1 MDGES
6 VEEAKTRGPITLRT
20 KGRAVTR
27 EDYEQLAREAA
38 PEVAR
43 VRCIEAGGGADP
55 GGVRVLV
62 VPAVADGELG
72 VLNIEQLIPSDESLS
87 HIRDY
92 LEERRTMGARVVVEP
107 PTYMGVTVVARLR
120 AKPGVHA
127 GRLATA
133 ATEALNRYFH
143 PISGGPEQGG
153 WPFGRPVLAGEVYGV
168 LQRLRGDRAGRG
180 RPPVRGRCHRRPAR
194 PGDQSHRPRRQHASA
209 VLRPPGPGRRIGRP
223 VARSAVTTKVSSTR
237 IRSSGCSLDCFRTTP
252 SSSGFT
258 DGLDDVI
265 APILLSLDNVDAY
278 LDPETA
284 PSDFVEWIAEWV
296 GIALDENWPLH
307 QQRALVAQAVDL
319 FHWRGTVRGLSAHV
333 ALYAGVEPPFI
344 ESRSSGWS
352 PPGNATLPGRPR
364 TPNLVVRVRVA
375 DPSALDANRLHQIVS
390 TSKPA
395 HIPHQIEVLSLA

>member
-43 VRCIEAGGGADP
+43 VRCIEAGGGAHP

-92 LEERRTMGARVVVEP
+92 LEERRTIGARVIVEP

-120 AKPGVHA
+120 AEPGAHA

-133 ATEALNRYFH
+133 VTEALNRYFH

-168 LQRLRGDRAGRG
+168 LQRLRGTELVED
-180 RPPVRGRCHRRPAR
+180 AR
-194 PGDQSHRPRRQHASA
+194 LFAAD
-209 VLRPPGPGRRIGRP
+209 VIEGRRGQETI
-223 VARSAVTTKVSSTR
+223 R
-237 IRSSGCSLDCFRTTP
+237 ID
-252 SSSGFT
+252 
-258 DGLDDVI
+258 LDD
-265 APILLSLDNVDAY
+265 N
-278 LDPETA
+278 
-284 PSDFVEWIAEWV
+284 
-296 GIALDENWPLH
+296 
-307 QQRALVAQAVDL
+307 ALV
-319 FHWRGTVRGLSAHV
+319 LSYAHQV
-333 ALYAGVEPPFI
+333 LVEG
-344 ESRSSGWS
+344 SG
-352 PPGNATLPGRPR
+352 GR
-364 TPNLVVRVRVA
+364 
-375 DPSALDANRLHQIVS
+375 
-390 TSKPA
+390 
-395 HIPHQIEVLSLA
+395 